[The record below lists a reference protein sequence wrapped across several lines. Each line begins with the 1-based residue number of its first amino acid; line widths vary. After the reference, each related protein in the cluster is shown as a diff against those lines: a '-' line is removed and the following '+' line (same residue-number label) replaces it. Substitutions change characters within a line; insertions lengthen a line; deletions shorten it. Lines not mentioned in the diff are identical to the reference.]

1 VGDVDKGF
9 CRVKGVA
16 SVDRATG
23 AAMALGLADTGVVLR
38 RAKVGWG
45 LRTSE
50 FVGVVLA
57 EEKWGKPA
65 FAIGAIREDLPS
77 I

>member
-1 VGDVDKGF
+1 VDKGF

-38 RAKVGWG
+38 RAKVG
-45 LRTSE
+45 
-50 FVGVVLA
+50 
-57 EEKWGKPA
+57 
-65 FAIGAIREDLPS
+65 
-77 I
+77 